1 MKKHFLILIL
11 LAALAWTAPALAEEL
26 DEWTVMFY
34 LCGSDL
40 ESKNGYA
47 TGNLEEIQS
56 CLTYDTAKRVMGRI
70 NTNEESL
77 GGVNVVL
84 ETGGCK
90 EWHAQTVGMEIDP
103 GSLQRWRF
111 RPDSSLRDDV
121 APFSLEQTLPLAN
134 MADAPT
140 LADFIRWSAEN
151 YPAKKYALVLWDHG
165 GGSRTGILVDEL
177 FDGDIL
183 YLDELQTALRNG
195 GAQLETVLFDAC
207 LMANIETACAVSDS
221 ARWMI
226 ASEEVVAGKGTA
238 MGDWLQQLYYTPQW
252 DGRRLGRWI
261 CDMTQVKYS
270 YEKDE
275 QSRETLTWS
284 VIDLSKIDRLANTF
298 DRFFAHVGESYAQD
312 PLMMQDIGFSLYDTF
327 EFGLGDSR
335 MLDLMESFYRPNAVG
350 LMKQELYI
358 DMLDALE
365 EAVVYCVRGSDRGS
379 ASGIS
384 YCYATDFSTQEL
396 DIYARNCPFAHY
408 LAFLDAIHPGWT
420 APDWVFQ
427 QARRLPEITELSDY
441 QIIGQRTVNADGIPG
456 IIFVNGFT
464 NVMEVYGRL
473 YAVSEKTGSTIYL
486 GNALAKVDL
495 SADIDTVPPFIL
507 QDFWHWP
514 AVEDVHCC
522 VDLHYVDS
530 MGRTLYNI
538 PVRIGEK
545 TYQLRCGYDEQ
556 SEEKLT
562 IYGLWQGYDNDGNM
576 FGRNVAA
583 LSQMVGQEFCLLYP
597 IADTEKTGSAFYEA
611 SEPMTIFR
619 SLEIKPKTLPPGTY
633 YLEYTVTDVFMR
645 KLSTDRAELY
655 WDGETLTLSAPWEGE
670 AELTLPAE

>member
-11 LAALAWTAPALAEEL
+11 LAALTWTAPALAEEL

-103 GSLQRWRF
+103 GFLQRWRF

-195 GAQLETVLFDAC
+195 GAQLEAVLFDAC

-495 SADIDTVPPFIL
+495 STDIDTVPPFIL

-530 MGRTLYNI
+530 MDRTLYNI